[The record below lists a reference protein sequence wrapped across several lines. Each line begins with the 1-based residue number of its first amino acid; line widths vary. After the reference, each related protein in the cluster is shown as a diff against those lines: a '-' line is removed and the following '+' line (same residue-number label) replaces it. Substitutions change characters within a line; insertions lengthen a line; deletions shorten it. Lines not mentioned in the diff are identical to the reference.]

1 MLQDEDHMVENEG
14 LKKKKEL
21 EIISLTQAYEEEVC
35 MRMTLETSALIL
47 EDYNNSLISQLK
59 DRDYALGWL
68 DKLKTKKDY
77 LEEDHEWSIEDV
89 ATFAKKKED
98 EGPNSCCDKLLDE
111 VCFLR
116 KHNAKF
122 LDVISTQ
129 EEALDEYYRLSKEK
143 VQCCD
148 HEEEIA
154 TLKKHKAKLVE
165 VNDRQNET
173 LMEWIHLS
181 KESVTCCNHK
191 DEIAYLKISKDK
203 LNFNTTLQGD
213 FMIYRVNAYDLTT
226 NTFKVVKSYPMP
238 ENQRTWRDM
247 SSFYI
252 YFNRNNYKDK

>member
-1 MLQDEDHMVENEG
+1 M
-14 LKKKKEL
+14 
-21 EIISLTQAYEEEVC
+21 
-35 MRMTLETSALIL
+35 
-47 EDYNNSLISQLK
+47 
-59 DRDYALGWL
+59 

-116 KHNAKF
+116 KNNAKF

-165 VNDRQNET
+165 VNERQNES
-173 LMEWIHLS
+173 LLEWIRLS
-181 KESVTCCNHK
+181 KE
-191 DEIAYLKISKDK
+191 K
-203 LNFNTTLQGD
+203 LYVSLD
-213 FMIYRVNAYDLTT
+213 
-226 NTFKVVKSYPMP
+226 
-238 ENQRTWRDM
+238 
-247 SSFYI
+247 
-252 YFNRNNYKDK
+252 